1 MWMNLIVIMLSET
14 NQTKKGQTFR
24 DSASMIVES
33 TQSKSSSKTEQGLKR
48 ADVSWTQFHLGKLTS
63 HDISKTCYI
72 NNWKPYAIEWKWKE
86 TVQFTPNSLKLL
98 NRQNA
103 KLYLHTVPVLLMNF
117 NKKNSLSK
125 KGYKIYNM
133 TFKKLKI

>member
-14 NQTKKGQTFR
+14 NQAKKGQTFR

-86 TVQFTPNSLKLL
+86 TVRFTPNSLKLP

-103 KLYLHTVPVLLMNF
+103 KLYLQYLFCLWILT
-117 NKKNSLSK
+117 
-125 KGYKIYNM
+125 
-133 TFKKLKI
+133 KKLKSIQKRI